1 MIINTLK
8 IVITYTH
15 KTDMKK
21 VALLLTLFPSLLFAQ
36 NTLAGKTYRT
46 KTTESCKETTSGG
59 CMVYTHTTAR
69 LSKDSITFTHFV
81 KRSDREQPE
90 TNKNT
95 YKYKIN
101 QGNIYIDTPFF
112 GRYILGDKAIISD
125 CKYDKGTTYYEVTL

>member
-46 KTTESCKETTSGG
+46 KTTESCKETTSGVVW
-59 CMVYTHTTAR
+59 CTHIR
-69 LSKDSITFTHFV
+69 QRV
-81 KRSDREQPE
+81 
-90 TNKNT
+90 
-95 YKYKIN
+95 
-101 QGNIYIDTPFF
+101 
-112 GRYILGDKAIISD
+112 
-125 CKYDKGTTYYEVTL
+125 